1 MPRLYKK
8 SKHLDRI
15 LVKLENKNKQ
25 LYENLLN
32 KMDEVLNSSDIEHYK
47 NLRYNMKAYKR
58 VQVGSFVL
66 VFRLDKQT
74 DLVYFADFDHLR
86 NQRFLSTVRN

>member
-1 MPRLYKK
+1 MLRQCKN

-15 LVKLENKNKQ
+15 LVKLEKKNKQ
-25 LYENLLN
+25 LHENLLN

-74 DLVYFADFDHLR
+74 DLVYFADFDHHDKIYKG
-86 NQRFLSTVRN
+86 